1 MKLNY
6 RRTLLISL
14 AFMSICAFWQL
25 YDTIIPLILQNT
37 FHLGETVTGTVM
49 ALDNVL
55 AVFLLP
61 VFGAFS
67 DKVDTRIGKRIPFIL
82 FGTIGAVIL
91 MMILPI
97 ADAREN
103 LVLFVTVLLIL
114 LITMGSYRSPAVALM
129 PDVTPKP
136 LRSKANALI
145 NLMGAAGGVYSLFM
159 IKKLIKQVEKPD
171 YTLVF
176 LAVAILMLIAVAI
189 LVSTVREKKI
199 TITTAPQDEEE
210 IIEAG
215 TSKLTKEVQQSLIF
229 LLASIFLWFMAY
241 NAVTTAF
248 SRYAIKVWGLKGGE
262 FADCL
267 MVATVAAIL
276 SYIPIGFLSGKF
288 GRKKMIMAGVILL
301 AASYFAG
308 MLFTEF
314 SSWIN
319 VVFAITGIAW
329 AAINVNSYPMVVQM
343 SRGSDVG
350 KYTGLYYTFSMSAQ
364 VITPIASGFLLEH
377 VSYQSL
383 FPYAVIFSLL
393 SLCTMIFVKHGDVR
407 PDKKDSI
414 LENFDS

>member
-49 ALDNVL
+49 ALDNIL

-67 DKVDTRIGKRIPFIL
+67 DKVDTRFGKRIPFIL

-103 LVLFVTVLLIL
+103 LFVFVAVLLVL

-145 NLMGAAGGVYSLFM
+145 NLMGAAGAVYSLLM

-171 YTLVF
+171 YTQVF
-176 LAVAILMLIAVAI
+176 LAVAILMLVTVAI
-189 LVSTVREKKI
+189 LVSTIREKKI
-199 TITTAPQDEEE
+199 AIATVTEDEDE
-210 IIEAG
+210 ILEAG
-215 TSKLTKEVQQSLIF
+215 TNKLTKDVQRSLIF

-248 SRYAIKVWGLKGGE
+248 SRYAIKVWDLKGGD

-288 GRKKMIMAGVILL
+288 GRKKTIIAGIILL
-301 AASYFAG
+301 ASSYFAG
-308 MLFTEF
+308 MLFTEY
-314 SSWIN
+314 SAWVN

-343 SRGSDVG
+343 SKGSDVG
-350 KYTGLYYTFSMSAQ
+350 RYTGLYYTFSMSAQ
-364 VITPIASGFLLEH
+364 VITPIASGSLLEH
-377 VSYQSL
+377 VSYRSL

>member
-97 ADAREN
+97 ADASEN
-103 LVLFVTVLLIL
+103 LFLFVTILLIL
-114 LITMGSYRSPAVALM
+114 LITMGAYRSPAVALM

-171 YTLVF
+171 YTQVF
-176 LAVAILMLIAVAI
+176 LAVAILMVFAVAI
-189 LVSTVREKKI
+189 LVSTIREKKI

-210 IIEAG
+210 ILEAG
-215 TSKLTKEVQQSLIF
+215 TNKLTKEVQRSLIF
-229 LLASIFLWFMAY
+229 LLASISLWFMAY

-314 SSWIN
+314 SPWIN

-343 SRGSDVG
+343 SKGSDVG

-383 FPYAVIFSLL
+383 FPYAVIFSLF

-407 PDKKDSI
+407 PDKKDSL